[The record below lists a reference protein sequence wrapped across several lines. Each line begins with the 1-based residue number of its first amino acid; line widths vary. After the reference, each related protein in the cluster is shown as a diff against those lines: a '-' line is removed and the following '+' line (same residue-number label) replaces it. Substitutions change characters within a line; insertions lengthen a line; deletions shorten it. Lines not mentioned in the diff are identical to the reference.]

1 MKTINCKGQLVDLST
16 PRVMGILNVTPDSF
30 YSGNRFNSDK
40 EVLRQAEKLL
50 EEGADFIDVGGYSSR
65 PDAADVTL
73 TEELQRV
80 IPAVELI
87 LKNFPNALLSIDTFR
102 SAIAQEAIEA
112 GAALV
117 NDISAGGLDP
127 AMLSTVGRLQVPY
140 IMMHM
145 RGTPQTMQ
153 QHTDYENLLE
163 TVIYYFTE
171 RMAAA
176 RKEGIHDLIID
187 PGYGFAKTVEQ
198 NFELLK
204 QSDLLLSL
212 ESPILVGLS
221 RKSMIYKSLSIPPEE
236 ALNGTTVLHTVAL
249 QKGASILRVHDVK
262 EAVEC
267 VRLWQQLS

>member
-267 VRLWQQLS
+267 VRLRQQLS

>member
-50 EEGADFIDVGGYSSR
+50 EEGADFIDVGGYSSWL
-65 PDAADVTL
+65 DNADVTL

-102 SAIAQEAIEA
+102 SPVAQEAIEA

-221 RKSMIYKSLSIPPEE
+221 RKSMIYKSLSITPEE